1 MIRGNIDVTWSVE
14 DYTNLEWYKNTNPL
28 EKFDADGISTNLY
41 KDIDT
46 YICNSNIPNVFYK
59 VADQFNLKNCVIAI
73 NKMVPGQI
81 LPYHSDKYLAYISR
95 NNISL
100 NSSITRIIVFL
111 HDQKLGHQLW
121 IDNDICL
128 GKAGSYYGWRNNT
141 KHMSANLGSENRYIL
156 QITGVCD
163 A

>member
-1 MIRGNIDVTWSVE
+1 MIRGNIDVTWSAE
-14 DYTNLEWYKNTNPL
+14 DYTNLEWYKNPNPL

-46 YICNSNIPNVFYK
+46 YICNSNIPDVFYK
-59 VADQFNLKNCVIAI
+59 VANQFNLKNYVIAI

-81 LPYHSDKYLAYISR
+81 LPYHSDKYLTYISR

-100 NSSITRIIVFL
+100 NSNIARIIVFL

-121 IDNDICL
+121 IDHNICL
-128 GKAGSYYGWRNNT
+128 GNAGSYYGWKNNT
-141 KHMSANLGSENRYIL
+141 KHMSANLGLENRYIL